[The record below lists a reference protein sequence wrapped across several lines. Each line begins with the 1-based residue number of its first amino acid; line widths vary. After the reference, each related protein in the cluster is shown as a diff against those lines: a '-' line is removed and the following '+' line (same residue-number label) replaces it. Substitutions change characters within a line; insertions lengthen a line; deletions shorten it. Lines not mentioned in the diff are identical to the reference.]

1 MQFGKIKA
9 LQADIEEVRDALV
22 KSTKLELNEE
32 KTKIRR
38 INPVLPQLKA
48 NLLISKKRSTEKN
61 NELHGGQVKELE
73 EDP

>member
-48 NLLISKKRSTEKN
+48 NLLISKKRSTGKN